1 MMAVGIAGM
10 VGISMMGCGSSKSSD
25 SGESKSTASAKSDGG
40 EVNLIIW
47 TEYLP
52 EDLIAKF
59 EEETGIKVNV
69 TYYSS
74 SDEMVAKVT
83 ASSPDTSISS
93 VMVLSIMMLFVKK
106 GS

>member
-1 MMAVGIAGM
+1 MRKMMRRLMAVGIAGM
-10 VGISMMGCGSSKSSD
+10 VGISMMGCGRSKSSG
-25 SGESKSTASAKSDGG
+25 SGSEESKSTASAKSDGG

-69 TYYSS
+69 T
-74 SDEMVAKVT
+74 
-83 ASSPDTSISS
+83 
-93 VMVLSIMMLFVKK
+93 
-106 GS
+106 